1 LSHGIEISYLESE
14 YWCTYQMARR
24 ITWESEMS
32 LQGRVA
38 IVTGAGGG
46 LGREHAMY
54 LARHGAR
61 VVVNDLS
68 QQAADGVAAEI
79 VAEGGQAMGV
89 AASVTDES
97 GIVAMTGEVLR
108 SWGRIDILVNNAGI
122 LRDKS
127 FAKMSFDDFRLV
139 VDVHLMGA
147 VICTK
152 AVWEAMREQRY
163 GRIVMTTSSSGLYG
177 NFGQANYGA
186 AKMALV
192 GLMQT
197 LAIEGEKYGIR
208 VNCLAPTAAT
218 QMTRG
223 VLSDDSLRL
232 LDPALVSPGLL
243 ALTGEGAP
251 TRAILCAGAGHFAC
265 ASVTL
270 SQGRYIGAGADAGEQ
285 LIHDWEAVADRATE
299 IVPVYGFTQAEREL
313 ASAGWDALG
322 IERV

>member
-1 LSHGIEISYLESE
+1 
-14 YWCTYQMARR
+14 
-24 ITWESEMS
+24 MS

-46 LGREHAMY
+46 LGRAHANY
-54 LARHGAR
+54 LAGQGAK
-61 VVVNDLS
+61 VIVNDLDPA
-68 QQAADGVAAEI
+68 AADKIAGEIAA
-79 VAEGGQAMGV
+79 AGGHAMAIAG
-89 AASVTDES
+89 SVTDEAAIS
-97 GIVAMTGEVLR
+97 ALV
-108 SWGRIDILVNNAGI
+108 GRTMQAWSRVDILVNNAGV

-127 FAKMSFDDFRLV
+127 FAKMSLDDFRFV

-147 VICTK
+147 VICSK
-152 AVWEAMREQRY
+152 AVWEIMREQRY

-177 NFGQANYGA
+177 SFGQANYGA

-197 LAIEGEKYGIR
+197 LAIEGEKYGIK

-223 VLSDDSLRL
+223 VLPAASLDL

-243 ALTGEGAP
+243 ALVSDDAP
-251 TRAILCAGAGHFAC
+251 TRAILCAGAGHFAR

-270 SQGRYIGAGADAGEQ
+270 SNGQYIGPGSRAGEQ
-285 LIHDWEAVADRATE
+285 VIAQWGSISDRSGE
-299 IVPVYGFTQAEREL
+299 IVPAYGLVQSEREL
-313 ASAGWDALG
+313 ASADMHDPVAAAPQ
-322 IERV
+322 